1 MECILWHSVRPI
13 HMLILDA
20 LMIIH
25 PDRAVYFMWVFIL
38 YSRNLL
44 NHLQEWSYFIEMVAV
59 C

>member
-1 MECILWHSVRPI
+1 MRFRCDVEGNGGEIDDYS
-13 HMLILDA
+13 
-20 LMIIH
+20 
-25 PDRAVYFMWVFIL
+25 AVYFMWVFIL